1 MNPRHRRLTADQ
13 QSVLTAFAGHPRIR
27 VESLGPPPAERYRIT
42 YKVPA
47 LRRTEANELDRVEL
61 VVVDIALPAGYPR
74 EKPYCTTPT
83 LIFHPNFGN
92 YICIADFW
100 SPSNTLVDVIVQ
112 IGDMLQ
118 YKLYNT
124 SSPLNALAARWVS
137 DNLDLVPIGNFELIP
152 VEPEIV
158 LGAESFAEIEVSAP
172 NENYGQVPNP
182 FGSTVTDEVSP

>member
-42 YKVPA
+42 YQVPA

-83 LIFHPNFGN
+83 PIFHPNFGN

-124 SSPLNALAARWVS
+124 SSPLNALAARWVA
-137 DNLDLVPIGNFELIP
+137 DNLDRVPIGNFELIP

-158 LGAESFAEIEVSAP
+158 LGVEFFAEADVSASS
-172 NENYGQVPNP
+172 ESYGQAPNP
-182 FGSTVTDEVSP
+182 FGSTVTGEVTP